1 MTAAVALQDIML
13 GSESECAFII
23 GRTYR
28 TRHCF
33 CKDGATRHQSAKVTG
48 QVNDHMGRL
57 WLTVLYSDGRTG
69 QVTPEG
75 RTGLGYPHA
84 TDLMMEN

>member
-1 MTAAVALQDIML
+1 MTNLADQDLMI
-13 GSESECAFII
+13 ADTVQFVI

-33 CKDGATRHQSAKVTG
+33 CKDGLMRHQSAKVIG

-57 WLTVLYSDGRTG
+57 WLTVLYSDGHTG
-69 QVTPEG
+69 HVTPEG

-84 TDLMMEN
+84 CDLGDEVL